1 MQVLLPALFEALSA
15 TSDKVV
21 LEALGVLVS
30 QPSAQAVCQTSID
43 ECMGAPSCCP
53 VEPGLDLVALAP
65 DLTCHCPLAAVQH
78 DDAPCPHH
86 SCPLNP
92 SRSCLSGV

>member
-30 QPSAQAVCQTSID
+30 QPSARVL
-43 ECMGAPSCCP
+43 CP
-53 VEPGLDLVALAP
+53 
-65 DLTCHCPLAAVQH
+65 
-78 DDAPCPHH
+78 
-86 SCPLNP
+86 
-92 SRSCLSGV
+92 